1 MSKLFIQGDILKELP
16 IINKVEPV
24 GRIWDFDF
32 YDMRAACRKY
42 KEQDALLGETA

>member
-1 MSKLFIQGDILKELP
+1 MDAVNIMVIIFGEIKMSSQD
-16 IINKVEPV
+16 IIN
-24 GRIWDFDF
+24 FDF